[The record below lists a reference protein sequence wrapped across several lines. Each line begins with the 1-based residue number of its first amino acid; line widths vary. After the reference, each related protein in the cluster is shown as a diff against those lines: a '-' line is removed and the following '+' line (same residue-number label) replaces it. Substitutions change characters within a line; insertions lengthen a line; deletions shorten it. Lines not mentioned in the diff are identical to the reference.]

1 MGRSVWL
8 VGVALTLLLSILGVS
23 VGCGESPPV
32 DTSLLTGEPCEPP
45 CWQGLTPGLSTEEQV
60 NEFLRTSPFVQR
72 TTIYRGSVTRGA
84 EIVGVS
90 IDWLSTAN
98 VQGARAI
105 NSLHVEDGVLQD
117 IIVYLDSG
125 ATLEELLE
133 VYGLPDGISAG
144 RTGVE
149 STRVD
154 VVLLYPEHGFI
165 AFLSLPAHD
174 PSLQPDSRLSWLWY
188 FRAAPLDRF
197 LELAREAGFFSGSV
211 DVESFRNWEGYGPIQ
226 LN

>member
-1 MGRSVWL
+1 MGLERSRAV
-8 VGVALTLLLSILGVS
+8 LLSLGLLILGMCVC
-23 VGCGESPPV
+23 CGEPPPL

-45 CWQGLTPGLSTEEQV
+45 CWQGLTPGVSTEDQV

-105 NSLHVEDGVLQD
+105 NSFHVEDGVLQD

-133 VYGLPDGISAG
+133 VYGPPDGILAG
-144 RTGVE
+144 RTRVE